1 MNESEVMEEVPGSEV
16 HSSRVKHTWPVD
28 KSIFLVYIVYTEAM
42 LIGNTKYG
50 TINIDFI

>member
-1 MNESEVMEEVPGSEV
+1 MNESEVMEEVPESEV
-16 HSSRVKHTWPVD
+16 HSSCVKHTWPVD
-28 KSIFLVYIVYTEAM
+28 KGIFLGLLYTEAM